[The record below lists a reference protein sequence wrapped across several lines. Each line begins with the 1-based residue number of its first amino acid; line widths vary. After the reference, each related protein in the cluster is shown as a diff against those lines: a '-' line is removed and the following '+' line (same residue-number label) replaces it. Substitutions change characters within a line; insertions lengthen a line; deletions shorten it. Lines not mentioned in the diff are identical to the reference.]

1 MAGSTPR
8 LQGAGTP
15 TASSCWRRLLT
26 TAAESR
32 LNTHDVALP
41 LLQQEGRFF
50 RLVLLS
56 PKDVGTAVTEQRLE
70 RLFNLNGGRDAAVIF
85 LLDQQGQD
93 ANPTVAFMNLQIKR
107 PPNSPTLCFQVR
119 TVDDATSSIL
129 HKFELP
135 LIPLPS
141 IAALPSA
148 LTNLWASLATTQP
161 VASPV
166 QGTSLSLLQ
175 HMASGNGPLS
185 EHSANLLSELG
196 RSPREVAALAETDQG
211 KARILDLLGPAE
223 GARVL
228 AFLTQEKL
236 VFA

>member
-1 MAGSTPR
+1 MFCSSLRKRPEWTPAIPFMAGSTPR

-15 TASSCWRRLLT
+15 TSSSCWRRLLT

-93 ANPTVAFMNLQIKR
+93 ANPTVAFMNLQI
-107 PPNSPTLCFQVR
+107 N
-119 TVDDATSSIL
+119 IL

-148 LTNLWASLATTQP
+148 LTNLRASLATAQP

-185 EHSANLLSELG
+185 KHSANLLSELG

-228 AFLTQEKL
+228 SFLTQEKL